1 MTSGVDWRHGLAW
14 TLAGAA
20 IVSSAQA
27 ADGIDRQLDS
37 IEGER
42 LSDALVR
49 HGALRASL
57 SLGVQWR
64 IPEAM
69 LPQAELKSR
78 LLVALLESPELRAA
92 KAVRK
97 RMAAWIEQMPVTGR
111 VVLQTQDPRHLQG
124 QPAKDPVIRHGQ
136 SVVFAPV
143 PLYVTVLD
151 SNGAVCRVAHAS
163 GAEAK
168 DYLRACQSEH
178 ESQVDVAWVVQPDGV
193 VQRFG
198 IAPWNRTAQDEPAP
212 GAVIWA
218 PADVT
223 AWPEWFNAAMVRFL
237 ASQSPNELEHALGK
251 EGGTVRAPVR
261 DRLQFGER
269 SRTFEHTASDWGGI
283 GLLQTPS
290 ARMGAPGE
298 TRVAFSSVY
307 PYNRINVMFQ
317 PVDWLEAGFR
327 YTSVLN
333 RFYGPATF
341 SGTQNYLDKSLDFKL
356 RLAKETRQT
365 PEVSLG
371 MIDIGGT
378 GLFSSEY
385 LVASKRTGNFDWS
398 LGVAWGYLGNRGS
411 FRNPFSLFSKRMDTR
426 PLAAGGA
433 FGGQVGTGAWFRGPV
448 SPFGGVQWQTPVSG
462 LTLKAEYDGNDY
474 RKEPQLNNQRQQS
487 PFNLGATYRY
497 AEYLDLSLG
506 VERGDTLMLGV
517 AIRGGLDKV
526 GMRKF
531 LDPDPVPVRASRST
545 GDPDWR
551 ATARDLERQ
560 TGWTVG
566 EIRKTSTSIAVTL
579 DEVSGAYWND
589 KLERACAVLH
599 RDAPAD
605 VSRFEFRFRERDIV
619 ITERVVL
626 RDVWTRKYLEF
637 APFVRDADRI
647 GALPP
652 QDILTGERVWSSADG
667 PFRGGIGPHFQQT
680 VGGPDGYVLFQAG
693 ISGEAEW
700 RLSPRTWLS
709 ARSTLRLIDNYTSLV
724 YNGSPSSLPPV
735 RTLLRSYLTASRLNL
750 PNLQLTH
757 FDRLSRSEY
766 FSIYGGYLEYGYAG
780 VGAEYLYR
788 PWHAPFALGIDVN
801 QVRQRGFKQDFALR
815 DYSVNTGHLTLYWD
829 TGWRDTRVKLM
840 AGQYLAGDRGVTLDV
855 SRTFPNGV
863 TLGAY
868 ATKTNVSAAEFGEG
882 SFDKGLYLSLPF
894 DAFLPYRSGT
904 MANFFWSPLTRDGG
918 ARLGR
923 SNPLYKLTAGAD
935 RQTTVLAPYA
945 EGDQELDDGYDDVFE
960 WGFVGELWNGAG
972 TVGRRLARPD
982 FPRPV
987 FLGTGIVLAASLF
1000 DRAGARWADRHR
1012 GAGWDRAGTAASAI
1026 PIVAAAGVGLVWSG
1040 ILGDDAA
1047 RTART
1052 SARAMALTF
1061 AAETGL
1067 KYAVGRARP
1076 DAGLGS
1082 AKFDPLG
1089 AGAGSSAF
1097 PSRHVGLA
1105 FAAVTPFARRY
1116 DAPWLYG
1123 LAALTGLGRIQS
1135 REHFVSDVIA
1145 GGLIGYGIASA
1156 LYDDDQR
1163 RRTGPALIIDP
1174 AGGIRANWMFD

>member
-1 MTSGVDWRHGLAW
+1 MTSGKNWRHGLAW
-14 TLAGAA
+14 PLAGAA
-20 IVSSAQA
+20 IVGSVHAT
-27 ADGIDRQLDS
+27 DGPDRRLDT

-64 IPEAM
+64 IPEAV

-78 LLVALLESPELRAA
+78 LLVALLESPELRADG
-92 KAVRK
+92 AVRR
-97 RMAAWIEQMPVTGR
+97 RMADWLEHMPVTGR
-111 VVLQTQDPRHLQG
+111 VVLQTRDPRHLQG
-124 QPAKDPVIRHGQ
+124 QPAKDPVLRHGH
-136 SVVFAPV
+136 SVVFTPM
-143 PLYVTVLD
+143 PLHVTVLD
-151 SNGAVCRVAHAS
+151 SNGSVCRVAHAS
-163 GAEAK
+163 GAEAM
-168 DYLRACQSEH
+168 DYVRACRPDDDWQA
-178 ESQVDVAWVVQPDGV
+178 DIAWVVQPDGI
-193 VQRFG
+193 VQKF
-198 IAPWNRTAQDEPAP
+198 AVAAWNRTAQDEPAP
-212 GAVIWA
+212 GSIVWA
-218 PADVT
+218 PGNGTV
-223 AWPEWFNAAMVRFL
+223 WPEWFSSAMVRFL
-237 ASQSPNELEHALGK
+237 ASQSPNELEYALGK
-251 EGGTVRAPVR
+251 DSGNAYAPARGVAPT
-261 DRLQFGER
+261 GER
-269 SRTFEHTASDWGGI
+269 SRAFEHTANDWGGI

-298 TRVAFSSVY
+298 IRVSFSSVY
-307 PYNRINVMFQ
+307 PHNRVNVMFQ

-333 RFYGPATF
+333 RFYGAAAL

-356 RLAKETRQT
+356 RLAKETRHA

-411 FRNPFSLFSKRMDTR
+411 FRNPLRLFSSRMDTR
-426 PLAAGGA
+426 PAAAGGA
-433 FGGQVGTGAWFRGPV
+433 FGGQIGTGAWFRGPV
-448 SPFGGVQWQTPVSG
+448 SPFGGVQWQTPVPG

-487 PFNLGATYRY
+487 PINIGATYRH

-506 VERGDTLMLGV
+506 VERGDTLMLGIT
-517 AIRGGLDKV
+517 IRGGLDKV
-526 GMRKF
+526 GMSKF
-531 LDPDPVPVRASRST
+531 LDPDSVSVRASRST
-545 GDPDWR
+545 VDPDWR

-560 TGWTVG
+560 TGWNVG
-566 EIRKTSTSIAVTL
+566 EIRKTPVSVVVVL
-579 DEVSGAYWND
+579 DGVAGAYWNE
-589 KLERACAVLH
+589 KLERASAVLH

-605 VSRFEFRFRERDIV
+605 VSRFEFRFRERNVV

-626 RDVWTRKYLEF
+626 RDVWTRRYLEY

-652 QDILTGERVWSSADG
+652 QDLSAGERVWSSADG
-667 PFRGGIGPHFQQT
+667 SFSGGIGPHFQQT

-700 RLSPRTWLS
+700 QLSPRTWLS

-735 RTLLRSYLTASRLNL
+735 RTLLRSYLTTSRLNL

-757 FDRLSRSEY
+757 FERLSRSEY

-788 PWHAPFALGIDVN
+788 PWHAPFALGVDIN
-801 QVRQRGFKQDFALR
+801 HVRQRGFKQDFALR

-840 AGQYLAGDRGVTLDV
+840 AGQYLARDRGFTLDV

-904 MANFFWSPLTRDGG
+904 MASFFWSPLTRDGG

-935 RQTTVLAPYA
+935 RRTTVLEPYTEGERELD
-945 EGDQELDDGYDDVFE
+945 EGDDGVFE
-960 WGFVGELWNGAG
+960 WGFVGELWDGAG
-972 TVGRRLARPD
+972 SVGRRLARPD
-982 FPRPV
+982 FLRPV

-1026 PIVAAAGVGLVWSG
+1026 PIAAAAGVGLVWSG

-1052 SARAMALTF
+1052 SAKAMALTF

-1082 AKFDPLG
+1082 ANFDPLG
-1089 AGAGSSAF
+1089 TGAGTSGF
-1097 PSRHVGLA
+1097 PSRHVGVA

-1135 REHFVSDVIA
+1135 REHFVSDAVA

-1163 RRTGPALIIDP
+1163 RRTGPTLIIDP